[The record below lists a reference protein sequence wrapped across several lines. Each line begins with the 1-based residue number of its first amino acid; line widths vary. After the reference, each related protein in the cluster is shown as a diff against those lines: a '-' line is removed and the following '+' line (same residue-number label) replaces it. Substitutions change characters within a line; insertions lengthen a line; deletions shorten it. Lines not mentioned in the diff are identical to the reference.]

1 MSNPDK
7 RLQPEF
13 KSYLEF
19 FNAKLNQQQKII
31 EDLRNHQR
39 LIKENTEYYQTQ
51 MKSFRN
57 LQAILEIKRK
67 SVADRGDNLIGY
79 QDNQAQGYDR
89 FVVRE

>member
-1 MSNPDK
+1 M
-7 RLQPEF
+7 
-13 KSYLEF
+13 
-19 FNAKLNQQQKII
+19 II
-31 EDLRNHQR
+31 GDLRNHQR
-39 LIKENTEYYQTQ
+39 QIKENTEYYQTQ

-89 FVVRE
+89 FVVREWLSVYRVKVSPHSHCRS